1 MKGLEEEIYA
11 LECRHI
17 SPDVRT
23 SPAKLGEVLD
33 DEFYEF
39 GSSGG
44 LILRSEYDKDHPL
57 SPDHME
63 ISDFRMHP
71 LGNDAVLTTYRI
83 ENKTTGRNT
92 NRSSVWKK
100 RDTGWRLFF
109 HQGTVAERQ
118 GLRRGDTGYK

>member
-1 MKGLEEEIYA
+1 MDKLENEIYE

-23 SPAKLGEVLD
+23 SREKLAEVLD

-44 LILRSEYDKDHPL
+44 VILRSEYDGDHPL
-57 SPDHME
+57 NPDHME
-63 ISDFRMHP
+63 LSEFKMHQ
-71 LGNDAVLTTYRI
+71 LGEEAVLTTYRI
-83 ENKTTGRNT
+83 ENKTTGKNT

-100 RDTGWRLFF
+100 RKDGWKLFF
-109 HQGTVAERQ
+109 HQGTVTTQ
-118 GLRRGDTGYK
+118 

>member
-1 MKGLEEEIYA
+1 MEEEIYA

-23 SPAKLGEVLD
+23 SPEKLGEVLD

-71 LGNDAVLTTYRI
+71 LGNEAVLTTYRI

-109 HQGTVAERQ
+109 HQGTVAER
-118 GLRRGDTGYK
+118 

>member
-1 MKGLEEEIYA
+1 MNDLKREIYE

-23 SPAKLGEVLD
+23 SKVKLAEVLD

-44 LILRSEYDKDHPL
+44 IIQRWEYDGDHPL

-63 ISDFRMHP
+63 LSEFKIHQ
-71 LGNDAVLTTYRI
+71 LGKEAVLTTYRI
-83 ENKTTGRNT
+83 ENKTTGKNT

-100 RDTGWRLFF
+100 RENGWKLFF
-109 HQGTVAERQ
+109 HQGTVA
-118 GLRRGDTGYK
+118 KP

>member
-1 MKGLEEEIYA
+1 MNELEREIYK

-17 SPDVRT
+17 SPDVRI
-23 SPAKLGEVLD
+23 SGAKLAQVLD

-44 LILRSEYDKDHPL
+44 VILRSEYDGDHAL
-57 SPDHME
+57 NPDHME
-63 ISDFRMHP
+63 LYGFKMHP
-71 LGNDAVLTTYRI
+71 LGEEAVLTTYRI

-100 RDTGWRLFF
+100 RKNGWKLFF
-109 HQGTVAERQ
+109 HQGTVAEQ
-118 GLRRGDTGYK
+118 

>member
-1 MKGLEEEIYA
+1 MNDLEREIYE

-23 SPAKLGEVLD
+23 SIVKLAEVLD

-44 LILRSEYDKDHPL
+44 IILRSEYDGDHPL

-63 ISDFRMHP
+63 LSEFQMHQ
-71 LGNDAVLTTYRI
+71 LGEEAVLTTYRI

-92 NRSSVWKK
+92 IRSSVWKK
-100 RDTGWRLFF
+100 RENGWKLFF
-109 HQGTVAERQ
+109 HQGTVAAE
-118 GLRRGDTGYK
+118 

>member
-1 MKGLEEEIYA
+1 MDNLEREIYE

-17 SPDVRT
+17 APDVRT
-23 SPAKLGEVLD
+23 SRAKLAEVLD

-44 LILRSEYDKDHPL
+44 LILRSEYDEDHPL

-63 ISDFRMHP
+63 LSNFKMHQ
-71 LGNDAVLTTYRI
+71 LGDEAVLTTYRI

-100 RDTGWRLFF
+100 RANGWRLFF
-109 HQGTVAERQ
+109 HQGTVA
-118 GLRRGDTGYK
+118 K

>member
-1 MKGLEEEIYA
+1 MNGLEKEIYE
-11 LECRHI
+11 LECSHI

-23 SPAKLGEVLD
+23 SSVKLGEVLD

-44 LILRSEYDKDHPL
+44 MIQRSEYEGDHPL
-57 SPDHME
+57 APDHME
-63 ISDFRMHP
+63 LHNFKMHP
-71 LGNDAVLTTYRI
+71 LGDEAVLTTYRI

-100 RDTGWRLFF
+100 RPNGWKLFF
-109 HQGTVAERQ
+109 HQGTVAER
-118 GLRRGDTGYK
+118 

>member
-11 LECRHI
+11 LECKHI
-17 SPDVRT
+17 SPDVRVA
-23 SPAKLGEVLD
+23 SAKLGEVLD

-44 LILRSEYDKDHPL
+44 VILRQEYEGDHSL
-57 SPDHME
+57 APDHME
-63 ISDFRMHP
+63 IYNFKMHP
-71 LGNDAVLTTYRI
+71 LGDAAVLTTYRI

-100 RDTGWRLFF
+100 RPTGWKLFF
-109 HQGTVAERQ
+109 HQGTISER
-118 GLRRGDTGYK
+118 

>member
-1 MKGLEEEIYA
+1 MKELEREIYE

-17 SPDVRT
+17 APDVRT
-23 SPAKLGEVLD
+23 SQEKLGEVLD

-44 LILRSEYDKDHPL
+44 VIVRSEYDGDHPL
-57 SPDHME
+57 DPDHME
-63 ISDFRMHP
+63 LSHFRFHQ
-71 LGNDAVLTTYRI
+71 LGDEAVLTTYRI

-100 RDTGWRLFF
+100 RANGWKLFF
-109 HQGTVAERQ
+109 HQGTVAAE
-118 GLRRGDTGYK
+118 

>member
-1 MKGLEEEIYA
+1 MDKLEREIYE

-17 SPDVRT
+17 APDVRT
-23 SPAKLGEVLD
+23 SKTKLAEVLD

-44 LILRSEYDKDHPL
+44 LILRSEYDEDHPL

-63 ISDFRMHP
+63 LSDFKMHQ
-71 LGNDAVLTTYRI
+71 LGEEAVLTTYRI

-100 RDTGWRLFF
+100 RTDGWRLFF
-109 HQGTVAERQ
+109 HQGTVA
-118 GLRRGDTGYK
+118 K

>member
-1 MKGLEEEIYA
+1 MKRLEEEIYE
-11 LECRHI
+11 LECKHI

-23 SPAKLGEVLD
+23 SGTKLAEVLD

-44 LILRSEYDKDHPL
+44 LIVRSEYDGEHPL
-57 SPDHME
+57 DPDHME
-63 ISDFRMHP
+63 IYDFQMHP
-71 LGNDAVLTTYRI
+71 LGDEAVLTTYRI

-100 RDTGWRLFF
+100 RPNGWRLFF
-109 HQGTVAERQ
+109 HQGTVAEQ
-118 GLRRGDTGYK
+118 